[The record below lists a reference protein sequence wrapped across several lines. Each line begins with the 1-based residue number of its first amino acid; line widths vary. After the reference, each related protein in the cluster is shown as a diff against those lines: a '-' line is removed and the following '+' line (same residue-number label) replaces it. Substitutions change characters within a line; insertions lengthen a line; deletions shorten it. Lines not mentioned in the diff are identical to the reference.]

1 VEYDRNAL
9 LAEALTYT
17 DQTRLRISLEQA
29 TQRVAGASS
38 GTITSAGLS
47 AIWQVAPSIALHA
60 WTMHVTDT
68 VPAYAL
74 PTAYDGSASPTVN
87 AFWLTYD
94 ATGSLRLDA
103 IYRRDLLDGAPFYHV
118 DGDLSGPIANR
129 LRWYAG
135 VEDRTRRTFLDVGLR
150 FGGH

>member
-1 VEYDRNAL
+1 MR
-9 LAEALTYT
+9 
-17 DQTRLRISLEQA
+17 
-29 TQRVAGASS
+29 
-38 GTITSAGLS
+38 
-47 AIWQVAPSIALHA
+47 
-60 WTMHVTDT
+60 VTDT

-74 PTAYDGSASPTVN
+74 TTAYAYDGSTTPTVN

-94 ATGSLRLDA
+94 ATPGGLRLDA

-118 DGDLSGPIANR
+118 DGDLSGPIADR

>member
-1 VEYDRNAL
+1 
-9 LAEALTYT
+9 
-17 DQTRLRISLEQA
+17 
-29 TQRVAGASS
+29 
-38 GTITSAGLS
+38 
-47 AIWQVAPSIALHA
+47 
-60 WTMHVTDT
+60 MHVTDT

-74 PTAYDGSASPTVN
+74 TTAYDGSTTPTVN

-94 ATGSLRLDA
+94 ATPGGLRLDA
-103 IYRRDLLDGAPFYHV
+103 IYRQDLLDGAPFYHV

-135 VEDRTRRTFLDVGLR
+135 VEDRARRTFLDVGLR